1 MENHSLRSLQRGKV
15 CSNVLLTV
23 ALDLTESFLG
33 KSSSGKM
40 RSLVALTLLVAVA
53 SGDMSMMKKIHHDMM
68 TMSSQAMCWGKGN
81 TMYYKLAMMKAMEE
95 CEGGHSSS
103 TKPANPFA
111 QLNKN
116 PFQVRKY
123 FKIKLLIRV
132 CLP

>member
-23 ALDLTESFLG
+23 ARDLTQSLLG

-95 CEGGHSSS
+95 CEGGHSS
-103 TKPANPFA
+103 TKPANPFS

-123 FKIKLLIRV
+123 FKIKFLFRV
-132 CLP
+132 SFP

>member
-1 MENHSLRSLQRGKV
+1 MGTFTAERK
-15 CSNVLLTV
+15 
-23 ALDLTESFLG
+23 G

-111 QLNKN
+111 QLTSSNS
-116 PFQVRKY
+116 PFQVNLFGFQKNALY
-123 FKIKLLIRV
+123 D
-132 CLP
+132 CLS